1 MNLVIYSFGGVMDLF
16 EYQGKSLYQKFNIN
30 HPNSKLIKNLNDLND
45 PIDLNFP
52 VVVKAQVQVGGRGKA
67 GGIKVAKD
75 INELTQ
81 YSEEILGMDIKGHK
95 VEILLLEEASNILEE
110 YYISFT
116 LDRSEKKYLIMLSAK
131 GGMDIEQ
138 VAEENP
144 DDLIKFHVS
153 PSEKLTSSTISEL
166 INKAN
171 LNKDHEESLSEII
184 ENLYLMFTEGDCD
197 LVEVNPLAITDNG
210 VMALDSKVS
219 LDMNAK
225 YKHPYFDD
233 FEQEIPIPESEKN
246 AKEKGLNFIKLDG
259 SVGIIGNG
267 AGLVMSTLDVVA
279 ENGGKAANFLD
290 IGGGAKAETV
300 SSALEVLE
308 ADQNVK
314 SVLINIF
321 GGITRCDLVAEGI
334 IEATKGKELVWP
346 IIIRLDG
353 TNSLEGLEIL
363 RANPN
368 EKIFIEESM
377 DSAAKLAVQKGL

>member
-1 MNLVIYSFGGVMDLF
+1 MDLF

-45 PIDLNFP
+45 PINLNFP

-67 GGIKVAKD
+67 GGIKVAKN

-81 YSEEILGMDIKGHK
+81 HSEEILGMNIKGHK

-138 VAEENP
+138 VAVENP
-144 DDLIKFHVS
+144 DDLVKFHVS

-171 LNKDHEESLSEII
+171 LNKDHDESLSEII

-353 TNSLEGLEIL
+353 TNSFEGLEIL

>member
-1 MNLVIYSFGGVMDLF
+1 MDLF

-45 PIDLNFP
+45 PINLNFP

-144 DDLIKFHVS
+144 DDLVKFHVS
-153 PSEKLTSSTISEL
+153 PSEKLTSPTISEL

-184 ENLYLMFTEGDCD
+184 QNLYLMFTEGDCD

-363 RANPN
+363 KANPN

>member
-1 MNLVIYSFGGVMDLF
+1 MDLF

-45 PIDLNFP
+45 PININFP

-75 INELTQ
+75 NTELTQ

-144 DDLIKFHVS
+144 DDLVKFHVS

-363 RANPN
+363 KANPN

>member
-1 MNLVIYSFGGVMDLF
+1 MDLF

-52 VVVKAQVQVGGRGKA
+52 VVVTAQVQVGGRGKA

-144 DDLIKFHVS
+144 DDLVKFHVS
-153 PSEKLTSSTISEL
+153 PSDKLTTSTISEL

>member
-1 MNLVIYSFGGVMDLF
+1 MDLF

-45 PIDLNFP
+45 PINLNFP

-75 INELTQ
+75 NTELKQ

-144 DDLIKFHVS
+144 DDLVKFHVS

-363 RANPN
+363 RVNPN

>member
-1 MNLVIYSFGGVMDLF
+1 MDLF

-45 PIDLNFP
+45 TINLNFP

-75 INELTQ
+75 NTELTQ
-81 YSEEILGMDIKGHK
+81 YSKEILGMDIKGHK

-116 LDRSEKKYLIMLSAK
+116 LDRSEKKYLVMLSAK

-144 DDLIKFHVS
+144 DDLVKFHVS

-184 ENLYLMFTEGDCD
+184 QNLYLMFTEGDCD
-197 LVEVNPLAITDNG
+197 LVEVNPLAITDDG

-334 IEATKGKELVWP
+334 VEATKGKELVWP
-346 IIIRLDG
+346 VIIRLDG

-363 RANPN
+363 KANPN

>member
-1 MNLVIYSFGGVMDLF
+1 MDLF

-45 PIDLNFP
+45 PINLNFP

-171 LNKDHEESLSEII
+171 LNEDHEESLSEIV

-353 TNSLEGLEIL
+353 TNALEGLEIL
-363 RANPN
+363 KANPN

>member
-1 MNLVIYSFGGVMDLF
+1 MDLF

-45 PIDLNFP
+45 PFNLNFP

-144 DDLIKFHVS
+144 DDLVKFHVS

>member
-1 MNLVIYSFGGVMDLF
+1 MDLF

-45 PIDLNFP
+45 PINLNFP

-81 YSEEILGMDIKGHK
+81 HSEEILGMNIKGHK

-144 DDLIKFHVS
+144 DDLVKFHVS

-197 LVEVNPLAITDNG
+197 LVEVNPLAITDDG

>member
-1 MNLVIYSFGGVMDLF
+1 MDLF

-45 PIDLNFP
+45 PINLNFP

-75 INELTQ
+75 INELIQ

-144 DDLIKFHVS
+144 DDLVKFHVS

-197 LVEVNPLAITDNG
+197 LVEVNPLGITDNG

>member
-1 MNLVIYSFGGVMDLF
+1 MDLF

-45 PIDLNFP
+45 PINLNFP

-75 INELTQ
+75 NTELTQ
-81 YSEEILGMDIKGHK
+81 YSKEILGMDIKGHK

-144 DDLIKFHVS
+144 DDLVKFHVS

-197 LVEVNPLAITDNG
+197 LVEVNPLAITDDG

-363 RANPN
+363 KANPN

>member
-1 MNLVIYSFGGVMDLF
+1 MDLF

-30 HPNSKLIKNLNDLND
+30 HPNSKLIKKLNDLDD
-45 PIDLNFP
+45 PINLNFP

-67 GGIKVAKD
+67 GGIKLAKD

-144 DDLIKFHVS
+144 DDLVKFHVS
-153 PSEKLTSSTISEL
+153 PSDKLTTSTISEL

>member
-1 MNLVIYSFGGVMDLF
+1 MDLF

-45 PIDLNFP
+45 PINLNFP

-81 YSEEILGMDIKGHK
+81 YSDEILGMDIKGHK

-144 DDLIKFHVS
+144 DDLVKFHVS

-363 RANPN
+363 KANPN

-377 DSAAKLAVQKGL
+377 DSAAKLAVQKGF

>member
-1 MNLVIYSFGGVMDLF
+1 MDLF

-144 DDLIKFHVS
+144 DDLVKFHLS

>member
-1 MNLVIYSFGGVMDLF
+1 MDLF

-30 HPNSKLIKNLNDLND
+30 HPKSKLIKNLNDLND
-45 PIDLNFP
+45 PINLNFP

-144 DDLIKFHVS
+144 DDLVKFHVS
-153 PSEKLTSSTISEL
+153 PSEKITSSTISEL

>member
-1 MNLVIYSFGGVMDLF
+1 MDLF

-45 PIDLNFP
+45 PINLNFP

-81 YSEEILGMDIKGHK
+81 HSEEILGMNIKGHK

-144 DDLIKFHVS
+144 DDLVKFHVS

-184 ENLYLMFTEGDCD
+184 ENLYLMFKEGDCD
-197 LVEVNPLAITDNG
+197 LVEVNPLAITDDG

>member
-1 MNLVIYSFGGVMDLF
+1 MDLF

-30 HPNSKLIKNLNDLND
+30 HPNSKLIKNLNDFND
-45 PIDLNFP
+45 PINLNFP

-81 YSEEILGMDIKGHK
+81 HSEEILGMNIKGHK

-144 DDLIKFHVS
+144 DDLVKFHVS

-197 LVEVNPLAITDNG
+197 LVEVNPLAITDDG

>member
-1 MNLVIYSFGGVMDLF
+1 MDLF

-45 PIDLNFP
+45 PINLNFP

-67 GGIKVAKD
+67 GGIKVAND

-144 DDLIKFHVS
+144 DDLVKFHVS
-153 PSEKLTSSTISEL
+153 PSEKLTSPTISEL

-184 ENLYLMFTEGDCD
+184 QNLYLMFTEGDCD

>member
-1 MNLVIYSFGGVMDLF
+1 MDLF

-45 PIDLNFP
+45 PINLNFP

-144 DDLIKFHVS
+144 DDLVKFHVS

-197 LVEVNPLAITDNG
+197 LVEVNPLAITDTG

>member
-1 MNLVIYSFGGVMDLF
+1 MDLF

-45 PIDLNFP
+45 PINLNFP

-75 INELTQ
+75 INELRQ

-144 DDLIKFHVS
+144 DDLVKFHVS
-153 PSEKLTSSTISEL
+153 PSEKLTSPTISEL

-346 IIIRLDG
+346 VIIRLDG

-363 RANPN
+363 KANPN

>member
-1 MNLVIYSFGGVMDLF
+1 MDLF

-45 PIDLNFP
+45 PINLNFP

-75 INELTQ
+75 INELSQ

-144 DDLIKFHVS
+144 DDLVKFHVS

-363 RANPN
+363 KANPN

>member
-1 MNLVIYSFGGVMDLF
+1 MDLF

-45 PIDLNFP
+45 PINLNFP

-81 YSEEILGMDIKGHK
+81 YSKEILGMDIKGHK

-144 DDLIKFHVS
+144 DDLVKFHVS
-153 PSEKLTSSTISEL
+153 PSEKLMSSTISEL

-363 RANPN
+363 KANPN

>member
-1 MNLVIYSFGGVMDLF
+1 MDLF

-45 PIDLNFP
+45 PINLNFP
-52 VVVKAQVQVGGRGKA
+52 VLVKAQVQVGGRGKA

-144 DDLIKFHVS
+144 DDLVKFHVS

>member
-1 MNLVIYSFGGVMDLF
+1 MDLF

-45 PIDLNFP
+45 PINLNFP

-144 DDLIKFHVS
+144 DDLVKFHVS

-334 IEATKGKELVWP
+334 VEATKGKELVWP

-363 RANPN
+363 KANPN

-377 DSAAKLAVQKGL
+377 DSAAKLAVHKGL

>member
-1 MNLVIYSFGGVMDLF
+1 MDLF

-30 HPNSKLIKNLNDLND
+30 HPKSKIIKNLSDLKD
-45 PIDLNFP
+45 PINLNFP

-75 INELTQ
+75 NTELTKC
-81 YSEEILGMDIKGHK
+81 SEEILGMDIKGHK

-144 DDLIKFHVS
+144 DDLVKFHIS
-153 PSEKLTSSTISEL
+153 PSEKLTSSIISEL

-171 LNKDHEESLSEII
+171 LNKDHEVSLSEII
-184 ENLYLMFTEGDCD
+184 ENLYLMFIEGDCD

-259 SVGIIGNG
+259 AVGIIGNG

-308 ADQNVK
+308 ADKNVK

-363 RANPN
+363 KANPN

>member
-1 MNLVIYSFGGVMDLF
+1 MDLF

-45 PIDLNFP
+45 PINLNFP

-144 DDLIKFHVS
+144 DDLVKFHVS
-153 PSEKLTSSTISEL
+153 PSEKLTTSTISEL

-308 ADQNVK
+308 ADQNVR

-353 TNSLEGLEIL
+353 TNALEGLEIL
-363 RANPN
+363 KANPN

>member
-1 MNLVIYSFGGVMDLF
+1 MDLF
-16 EYQGKSLYQKFNIN
+16 EYQGKSLYQKFNIK
-30 HPNSKLIKNLNDLND
+30 HPNSKLIKKLNDLND
-45 PIDLNFP
+45 PISLNFP

-75 INELTQ
+75 NTELTQ

-144 DDLIKFHVS
+144 DDLVKFHVS

-197 LVEVNPLAITDNG
+197 LVEVNPLAITDDG

-363 RANPN
+363 KANPN

>member
-1 MNLVIYSFGGVMDLF
+1 MDLF

-45 PIDLNFP
+45 PINLNFP

-144 DDLIKFHVS
+144 DDLVKFHVS
-153 PSEKLTSSTISEL
+153 PSEKLMSSTISEL

-363 RANPN
+363 KANPN

>member
-1 MNLVIYSFGGVMDLF
+1 MDLF

-45 PIDLNFP
+45 PINLNFP
-52 VVVKAQVQVGGRGKA
+52 IVVKAQVQVGGRGKA

-144 DDLIKFHVS
+144 DDLVKFHVS

-219 LDMNAK
+219 LDINAK

-363 RANPN
+363 KANPN